1 MKDLTLS
8 AVAVVALA
16 LALGLGFHWVYPRVE
31 LTAELAGLFG
41 FVALLMKLVLGKLW
55 SLRQKP
61 AVPATPSSAPAPATA
76 PAPASAPAAEPGP

>member
-41 FVALLMKLVLGKLW
+41 FVALLLRLVLGKLW

-61 AVPATPSSAPAPATA
+61 AVPATPSSATAPAPA